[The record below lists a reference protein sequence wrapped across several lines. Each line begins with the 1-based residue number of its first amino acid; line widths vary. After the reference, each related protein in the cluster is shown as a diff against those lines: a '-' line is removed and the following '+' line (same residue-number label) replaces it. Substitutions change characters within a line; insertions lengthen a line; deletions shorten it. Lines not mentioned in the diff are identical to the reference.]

1 MPFIGPK
8 PADTVL
14 DTTLIGDGTVTKA
27 KLATDAKTNITDD
40 GTEGTKVAAGTTGQR
55 GSTAG
60 QFRYNSTTGK
70 FEGRNASSFVALE
83 PTPVVSSV
91 NVSNITQKQIDDGF
105 DLVITGQNFASGDVA
120 KFIAN
125 DDTEFTSPTTTVNSA
140 TQITARVTSTIDA
153 TKEPYKVSVTSAG
166 GLTGSLASAF
176 NIDAAPVWTT
186 AAGNIGSLEEG
197 DTANITIAASDAE
210 GDTIAYTETG
220 GSVLTSNGFNLNSS
234 TGVIGGT
241 APNVSGSATFSFTA
255 RATSGTNI
263 TDRAFN
269 IIVSDAPSGG
279 NSTGTYSY
287 GGTTYSFHKFTSDGN
302 FVIGANKTVDIF
314 MIGGGGG
321 SGGDNSGGGG
331 SGGLIWRPSLALT
344 AGTYAIVI
352 GSGGTG
358 TTAGSQGSSTQ
369 GGNSTFGSLL
379 TALGGGYG
387 GSANKDANDGGSGGG
402 GGRYGPSGTHSSA
415 TGTGVQTT
423 DSSIS
428 ADSRTYGF
436 GFNGGDGRND
446 SEGPGG
452 GGGGTGAVG
461 SNASSGTVG
470 NGGVGNSTFI
480 SSSAAATTAFL
491 LGTVSGT
498 DSSNA
503 ATTSSSS
510 GTLYIGGGGS
520 GGTQDRS
527 QHSGGGSG
535 GLGGGANIGGTN
547 GNNGLINTGSGGSG
561 NNNGSNSGGNGGT
574 GLVIVRYS

>member
-1 MPFIGPK
+1 MAIIK
-8 PADTVL
+8 
-14 DTTLIGDGTVTKA
+14 TKFDRGVEGA
-27 KLATDAKTNITDD
+27 TNIVDT
-40 GTEGTKVAAGTTGQR
+40 GTEGTKVASGTTAQR
-55 GSTAG
+55 GSTTG
-60 QFRYNSTTGK
+60 QFRFNSTTGK
-70 FEGRNASSFVALE
+70 FEGRNTSGFVSLE
-83 PTPVVSSV
+83 ANPVVSSV
-91 NVSNITQKQIDDGF
+91 NVSNITQKQINDGF
-105 DLVITGQNFASGDVA
+105 DLVITGQNFASGDVV

-125 DDTEFTSPTTTVNSA
+125 DDTEFTSPTTTINSA

-153 TKEPYKVSVTSAG
+153 TKEPYKVQVTSTG

-176 NIDAAPVWTT
+176 NIDAAPAWTT
-186 AAGNIGSLEEG
+186 AAGNIGSLDEG
-197 DTANITIAASDAE
+197 ASANITIAATDAE
-210 GDTIAYTETG
+210 GDSITYAETG
-220 GSVLTSNGFNLNSS
+220 GSVLSGAGFSMSS
-234 TGVIGGT
+234 GGVITGT
-241 APNVSGSATFSFTA
+241 APSVSGSSTFSFTA
-255 RATSGTNI
+255 RATSGTNF

-269 IIVSDAPSGG
+269 IIVSDPPTGG

-302 FVIGANKTVDIF
+302 FVIGTNKTVDIF
-314 MIGGGGG
+314 MIGGGGA
-321 SGGDNSGGGG
+321 SAGDNAGGGG
-331 SGGLIWRPSLALT
+331 AGGLIWRPSLALS

-352 GSGGTG
+352 GAGGTG
-358 TTAGSQGSSTQ
+358 TSAGNQGSAQ
-369 GGNSTFGSLL
+369 VGGNSTFGSLL

-387 GSANKDANDGGSGGG
+387 GSSNKDASNGGSGGG
-402 GGRYGPSGTHSSA
+402 GGRYGPSGSGPSA

-423 DSSIS
+423 DSGIT

-436 GFNGGDGRND
+436 GFNGGDGRNN

-480 SSSAAATTAFL
+480 SSNAAATTAFL
-491 LGTVSGT
+491 LATTSGT

-503 ATTSSSS
+503 ATTGSSS

-520 GGTQDRS
+520 GGTQSRGT
-527 QHSGGGSG
+527 HSGGGIG

-547 GNNGLINTGSGGSG
+547 GTNGLINTGSGGSG
-561 NNNGSNSGGNGGT
+561 NNNGSNSGGSGGT

>member
-70 FEGRNASSFVALE
+70 FEGRNASAFVALE

-105 DLVITGQNFASGDVA
+105 DLVITGTNFASGDVV
-120 KFIAN
+120 KFVAN
-125 DDTEFTSPTTTVNSA
+125 DDTEFTAPTTTVNSA
-140 TQITARVTSTIDA
+140 TQITARVTSNIDS
-153 TKEPYKVSVTSAG
+153 TKEPYKVQVTSSG

-220 GSVLTSNGFNLNSS
+220 GSVLTSNGFSLNSS

-241 APNVSGSATFSFTA
+241 APNVSGSSTFSFTA
-255 RATSGTNI
+255 RATSGTNT

-287 GGTTYSFHKFTSDGN
+287 GGTTYTFHKFTADGN
-302 FVIGANKTVDIF
+302 FVLGANKTVDIF

-321 SGGDNSGGGG
+321 SAGDNGGGG
-331 SGGLIWRPSLALT
+331 GAGGLIWRPSLALT
-344 AGTYAIVI
+344 AATYAITV
-352 GSGGTG
+352 GGGGTG
-358 TTAGSQGSSTQ
+358 VSAGSQGSSSI

-387 GSANKDANDGGSGGG
+387 GSSGVDASNGGSGGG
-402 GGRYGPSGTHSSA
+402 GGRRTGSGSA
-415 TGTGVQTT
+415 LGNGTQTS
-423 DSSIS
+423 DSGIT

-436 GFNGGDGRND
+436 GFNGGAGRD
-446 SEGPGG
+446 HSEGPGG

-461 SNASSGTVG
+461 SSSSSGTVG

-498 DSSNA
+498 DSSNS

-527 QHSGGGSG
+527 EHSGGGSG
-535 GLGGGANIGGTN
+535 GLGGGANIGGSGN

-561 NNNGSNSGGNGGT
+561 NSVGTNSGGSGGT